1 MALKVGVVGMGGI
14 GHTHCRCYKND
25 PLGEL
30 VAVCD
35 LIKEK
40 ADKAAEEFGVEAF
53 YSLKDMLKA
62 HPELDIVD
70 VTTSGYENGSW
81 HYEPAMEALAA
92 GKNVLVEKPISNDI
106 NEAREMVRFAAEQNV
121 YLGCNLNHYF
131 TETSEQALQLI
142 AEGNGPNQLVTVP
155 GLFPVGCQQFIVQA
169 AFSQEYQACLG
180 EIGYF
185 LIQFFQAVNPG
196 FGQINLFRCRRKQ
209 LTEKF
214 LFPGNRHMGISLLQ
228 FQQFFRRNLRTTD
241 MQLL

>member
-40 ADKAAEEFGVEAF
+40 ADQAAEEFGVEAF

-142 AEGNGPNQLVTVP
+142 ADNKV
-155 GLFPVGCQQFIVQA
+155 
-169 AFSQEYQACLG
+169 
-180 EIGYF
+180 
-185 LIQFFQAVNPG
+185 
-196 FGQINLFRCRRKQ
+196 
-209 LTEKF
+209 
-214 LFPGNRHMGISLLQ
+214 
-228 FQQFFRRNLRTTD
+228 
-241 MQLL
+241 